1 MQHAAKVFTESSN
14 PLEDI
19 KKELDRMIRM
29 EWALE
34 QLEANSGVKGRMAK
48 VIWWTEEMNLP
59 VVGDRVNV
67 HYPGIVMDYMG
78 RNTLACHLVLSSEAV
93 KQKYFVKCLDQLV
106 RFERAG
112 ILQTDM
118 KSKNVV
124 VNDKDDLTI
133 IDYGSCQLEPEDG
146 RYEHSNLYTYEYQ
159 DTIDITERQNSY
171 TGLGYT
177 DGKMNGESSSLF
189 AMAVAICRRGTTR
202 NGGVQ
207 PPATMTPGVHTWC
220 YNVMRNRQADRWG
233 SADLLRDTE
242 IQEVAKENGVSLPPI
257 LDDEG
262 VRRGGESADDM
273 RARAGELKREATT
286 ISNNVGAK
294 NEELAAMFKAAWKL
308 RKEIDGLAAKARLK
322 QRDSERLSLLVK
334 EVKEEEEAAAAAAA
348 AAAYAEEEALTQS
361 AAAAAAAAYAEE
373 KALIIQSAAAAAAA
387 AYLEEEA
394 LIRSAAV
401 AVAASY
407 AEEAA
412 LTPWAAAGAG
422 WAAAAALEQATAPS
436 NEGGG
441 SSAGMT
447 PPGSVVTVEMSRKR
461 EREGGGVEE
470 SKECEPPSAARAQAA
485 APSNEGGGSSAG
497 ITVPGSVEMSRK
509 RERGGGGVEES
520 KECEPASKR
529 SAPGGC
535 HGRGEGAG
543 SGSGAGIAAAASTST
558 GSASRSVKEEMVESI
573 GGGVAGTAG
582 GESSGGG
589 GSAAGEVFAP
599 VAVPVVMP
607 VPVPVVMP
615 VVMPVP
621 VMVPAGVSEPA
632 RREMRA
638 STKRK
643 TEQSR
648 EAAAKKARTQG
659 PKTRSQKRK
668 AEGGEEKGGAAA
680 GPHAGGSK
688 RRRT

>member
-1 MQHAAKVFTESSN
+1 MQHVIKVFTESSN
-14 PLEDI
+14 PLENT

-34 QLEANSGVKGRMAK
+34 QLEATSGVTGRMAK
-48 VIWWTEEMNLP
+48 VVWWTEKVHFPMM
-59 VVGDRVNV
+59 GGGVND
-67 HYPGIVMDYMG
+67 HHPAIVMDYMG
-78 RNTLACHLVLSSEAV
+78 GNTLDYHLALSSDAV

-118 KSKNVV
+118 KRTNVV
-124 VNDKDDLTI
+124 VNDEDDLTI
-133 IDYGSCQLEPEDG
+133 IDYGSCQLQPEDG
-146 RYEHSNLYTYEYQ
+146 RYEHSKQFTYEYQ
-159 DTIDITERQNSY
+159 DTIDITERQNFY

-177 DGKMNGESSSLF
+177 DGKMNGESSALF
-189 AMAVAICRRGTTR
+189 AMAVAFCRRGTKR
-202 NGGVQ
+202 NEGVQ
-207 PPATMTPGVHTWC
+207 PPATMSPGVHTWC

-233 SADLLRDTE
+233 SADLLRDTG
-242 IQEVAKENGVSLPPI
+242 IQGTAKEHGVTLPPI

-286 ISNNVGAK
+286 ISNNVDAK
-294 NEELAAMFKAAWKL
+294 NEELAAMFKAAWTL

-322 QRDSERLSLLVK
+322 QKDSDRLSLLVK

-348 AAAYAEEEALTQS
+348 ASYAGGKALTQMTAAAAAAYAEQALTQSAAAAAAAAVAAAYAEEEALTQS
-361 AAAAAAAAYAEE
+361 AAAAAA
-373 KALIIQSAAAAAAA
+373 SAA
-387 AYLEEEA
+387 
-394 LIRSAAV
+394 
-401 AVAASY
+401 
-407 AEEAA
+407 
-412 LTPWAAAGAG
+412 T
-422 WAAAAALEQATAPS
+422 AALEQATAS

-447 PPGSVVTVEMSRKR
+447 PPGSIVMSRKR
-461 EREGGGVEE
+461 EREDRGVEE
-470 SKECEPPSAARAQAA
+470 SKECEPPSAAQAQAA

-497 ITVPGSVEMSRK
+497 ITPPASVGMSRK
-509 RERGGGGVEES
+509 RERGGAGVEES
-520 KECEPASKR
+520 KECERASKR

-558 GSASRSVKEEMVESI
+558 GSASRSAQEEMVESS

-582 GESSGGG
+582 GESTGGG
-589 GSAAGEVFAP
+589 GSAAGEVVAP
-599 VAVPVVMP
+599 VAVSVVMA
-607 VPVPVVMP
+607 
-615 VVMPVP
+615 VP
-621 VMVPAGVSEPA
+621 VMAPAGVSEPA

-648 EAAAKKARTQG
+648 EAAAKKARKQG

-668 AEGGEEKGGAAA
+668 AEGGEDKGGAAA

>member
-1 MQHAAKVFTESSN
+1 MQHVMKVFTQSSN
-14 PLEDI
+14 PLEDT

-34 QLEANSGVKGRMAK
+34 QLEATSGVKGRMAK
-48 VIWWTEEMNLP
+48 VVWWTEKVHFP
-59 VVGDRVNV
+59 VMGSVND
-67 HYPGIVMDYMG
+67 HHPAIVMDYMG
-78 RNTLACHLVLSSEAV
+78 GNTLDYHLVLSSDAV

-118 KSKNVV
+118 KRANVV
-124 VNDKDDLTI
+124 VNDEDDLTI
-133 IDYGSCQLEPEDG
+133 IDYGSCQLQPEDG
-146 RYEHSNLYTYEYQ
+146 RYEHSKQFTYEYQ
-159 DTIDITERQNSY
+159 DTIDIAERQNFY

-177 DGKMNGESSSLF
+177 DGKMNGESSALF
-189 AMAVAICRRGTTR
+189 AMAVTFCRRGTKR
-202 NGGVQ
+202 NEGVQ
-207 PPATMTPGVHTWC
+207 PPATMSPGVPTWC
-220 YNVMRNRQADRWG
+220 YSVMRNKQADRWV
-233 SADLLRDTE
+233 SVVRWSEPALLET
-242 IQEVAKENGVSLPPI
+242 AKEHGVTLPPI

-262 VRRGGESADDM
+262 VRRGGESVDDM
-273 RARAGELKREATT
+273 RTRAGELKREATT
-286 ISNNVGAK
+286 ISNNVDAK
-294 NEELAAMFKAAWKL
+294 NEELAAMFKAAWTL

-322 QRDSERLSLLVK
+322 QTDSDRLSLLVK
-334 EVKEEEEAAAAAAA
+334 EVKEEEEAAAAAAVA
-348 AAAYAEEEALTQS
+348 AASYAGGKALTRMTAAAAAAYAEQALTQSAAAAAGAVEAAYAEEEALTQS
-361 AAAAAAAAYAEE
+361 AAAAAA
-373 KALIIQSAAAAAAA
+373 SAAAAA
-387 AYLEEEA
+387 
-394 LIRSAAV
+394 R
-401 AVAASY
+401 
-407 AEEAA
+407 
-412 LTPWAAAGAG
+412 
-422 WAAAAALEQATAPS
+422 EQATAPS

-447 PPGSVVTVEMSRKR
+447 PPGSIVMSRKR
-461 EREGGGVEE
+461 GREDRGVEE
-470 SKECEPPSAARAQAA
+470 SKECEPPSAAQAQAA
-485 APSNEGGGSSAG
+485 APSHEGGGSSAG
-497 ITVPGSVEMSRK
+497 ITPPGSVGASRK
-509 RERGGGGVEES
+509 RERGGAGVEES

-543 SGSGAGIAAAASTST
+543 SGSGAGIAAAVSTST
-558 GSASRSVKEEMVESI
+558 SSASRSAQEEMVESS

-589 GSAAGEVFAP
+589 GSAAGEVVAP

-607 VPVPVVMP
+607 VAVMA
-615 VVMPVP
+615 
-621 VMVPAGVSEPA
+621 PAGVSEPA
-632 RREMRA
+632 RRGMRA

-648 EAAAKKARTQG
+648 EAAAKKARKQG

-668 AEGGEEKGGAAA
+668 AEGREEKGGAAA